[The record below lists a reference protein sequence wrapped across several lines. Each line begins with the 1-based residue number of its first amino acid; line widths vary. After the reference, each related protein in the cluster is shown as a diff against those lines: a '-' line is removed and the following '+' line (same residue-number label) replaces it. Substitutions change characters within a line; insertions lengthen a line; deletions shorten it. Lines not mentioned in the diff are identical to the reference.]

1 MVEVCKGCKNVM
13 DKSEAA
19 FRCLSCGCV
28 MHLNQCSGLAKNLV
42 KAIQE
47 LGSNILLLCNQC
59 VDAGRRDVIVERE
72 ASARKEE
79 TTEAK
84 FDLVSSQLTAI
95 KESIASIE
103 WPIDRQLNAIKESIA
118 DLKKK
123 SIVNNSLPAERSTS
137 PETKADTNLEI
148 RISGLEEYKPKP
160 NENISSAIINFET
173 QQVEE
178 VFNFLGEEKPDIKN
192 IRRLGKRNTAT
203 DRPRTMILTLSNPWA
218 VRKIISKAPLLK
230 NFKPEIA
237 NKIFISKSL
246 TKDEQLKEKACLQ
259 KRWKLI
265 TEDGVNRK
273 NISIRN
279 FEVYV
284 NGTKV
289 EM

>member
-1 MVEVCKGCKNVM
+1 MVEVCKECKNVL

-47 LGSNILLLCNQC
+47 LGNNILLLCNQC

-118 DLKKK
+118 DLKEK
-123 SIVNNSLPAERSTS
+123 SIVNKSLPTERSTP

-148 RISGLEEYKPKP
+148 RISGLEEYKSKP

-178 VFNFLGEEKPDIKN
+178 VFNFLGEEN
-192 IRRLGKRNTAT
+192 
-203 DRPRTMILTLSNPWA
+203 LT
-218 VRKIISKAPLLK
+218 
-230 NFKPEIA
+230 
-237 NKIFISKSL
+237 
-246 TKDEQLKEKACLQ
+246 
-259 KRWKLI
+259 
-265 TEDGVNRK
+265 
-273 NISIRN
+273 
-279 FEVYV
+279 
-284 NGTKV
+284 
-289 EM
+289 